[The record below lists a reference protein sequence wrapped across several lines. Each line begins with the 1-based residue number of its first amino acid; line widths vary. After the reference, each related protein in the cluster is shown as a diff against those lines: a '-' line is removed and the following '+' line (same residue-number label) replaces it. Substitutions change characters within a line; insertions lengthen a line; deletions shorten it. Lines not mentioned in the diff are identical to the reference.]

1 MNTDYSAAGRSRS
14 FVSFV
19 SRNRAYILSF
29 LIPAALLFVSY
40 ILFGV
45 YPAGK
50 RSVLALDLNAQ
61 YVYYYDYMY
70 DVFAG
75 RESLFYCWS
84 RTFSGEF
91 FGTFAYYLASPFN
104 FIVWLFPREAITEG
118 LLTMLL
124 AKAAGGGLCCA
135 FLLKKQ
141 RGFSDFT
148 VIMFSLMYALSG
160 YFAGHS
166 INPMW
171 LDGMIALPLIIMG
184 VERVCD
190 KKGFLLYTLSMLY
203 VLVSNYY
210 IGYMTG
216 IFSAFYFVYH
226 IASGRTSEP
235 SGKGVGRAVIV
246 YGASSV
252 SAILMSCWIVIPAYR
267 SLQMGKLDF
276 GTKDFTP
283 TENFNITDALL
294 KLFPGT
300 FDTIRPEGLPML
312 YCGTLALIFAVI
324 YFITKK
330 IPLRQRIAGGVLF
343 GVMMLSMY
351 IKPVDMLW
359 HGGTVPVWMPY
370 RYSFLAVFLIMMFGA
385 EAFENIAH
393 VKRKTLGA
401 VFAALV
407 GLLLIADH
415 YAGSEH
421 FNTTLII
428 VIPLVIISLI
438 MGAVILY
445 KAFRGH
451 SSMKITML
459 ILLCAELI
467 MNNTVTFIR
476 MNKDVVYSDRA
487 TYLGEIPETRREVNE
502 IKAVDDGFYRMEK
515 TYHRCVNDPMAA
527 GMYGLS
533 HSTSVFNAKAIALA
547 KTLGFGAREHYSRY
561 DGATP
566 LTDDIL
572 GVKYILSKSELLSQ
586 YEKTLD
592 VPSYN
597 GIKAYINQDALG
609 LAYLAD
615 EGVIGAKLEDK
626 SPFAAQQRL
635 AARLSGEVGTIF
647 VPVEDYV
654 TDLSNLN
661 AGSTTDNHLSYKT
674 RLQGDGAFVRYL
686 VTAPQSG
693 KFYVYFPTLYERE
706 CRLFVNGEY
715 IKNYFENE
723 NHSIA
728 YLGDFERGETF
739 EVKLEL
745 VKNEVFFEHPIFC
758 VLDEEALADFSKKV
772 RSMNVNTTVART
784 GRAELSIT
792 VDADENRALFTTIP
806 FEDGWAATIDGEPAQ
821 ILNSANQTFMCLY
834 VPSGS
839 HTIELKF
846 KPAGMKTGLI
856 LTACGAVLC
865 AMMIVISAVKK
876 PRGVCRT
883 SDNDDEYGE
892 AADDYEKLDGF
903 PETEANNEDSE
914 ENDNG

>member
-1 MNTDYSAAGRSRS
+1 MRAFIAKNK
-14 FVSFV
+14 
-19 SRNRAYILSF
+19 AYILSF
-29 LIPAALLFVSY
+29 IIPAALLFISY
-40 ILFGV
+40 MLFGV
-45 YPAGK
+45 YPAGW

-104 FIVWLFPREAITEG
+104 FIVWLFPRGAITEG

-124 AKAAGGGLCCA
+124 VKAAAGGLCCA

-148 VIMFSLMYALSG
+148 VIIFSVMYALSG
-160 YFAGHS
+160 YFAAHS

-184 VERVCD
+184 VERICD

-203 VLVSNYY
+203 VLVANYY
-210 IGYMTG
+210 IGYMAG
-216 IFSAFYFVYH
+216 IFSAFYFVYY
-226 IASGRTSEP
+226 IASGRTREP
-235 SGKGVGRAVIV
+235 SGRGVGRAVIV

-252 SAILMSCWIVIPAYR
+252 AAILMSCWIVIPAYK
-267 SLQMGKLDF
+267 SLQMGKLEF

-283 TENFNITDALL
+283 VENFNLTDALL

-343 GVMMLSMY
+343 GVILLSMY

-359 HGGTVPVWMPY
+359 HGGTVPIWMPY

-385 EAFENIAH
+385 EAFENIKN

-401 VFAALV
+401 VFAGLV

-428 VIPLVIISLI
+428 VIPLIVVSLI
-438 MGAVILY
+438 TCAVVLY

-451 SSMKITML
+451 SSMKLTLL
-459 ILLCAELI
+459 ILLCAELL

-476 MNKDVVYSDRA
+476 MNKDVVYSDREK
-487 TYLGEIPETRREVNE
+487 YVGEIPETRREVNE
-502 IKAVDDGFYRMEK
+502 IKAIDDGFFRMEK

-527 GMYGLS
+527 GMYGMS
-533 HSTSVFNAKAIALA
+533 HSSSAFNAKAIALA

-561 DGATP
+561 DGAT
-566 LTDDIL
+566 LLSDDIL
-572 GVKYILSKSELLSQ
+572 GVKYVLSKSELLSQ
-586 YEKTLD
+586 YETIVD

-597 GIKAYINQDALG
+597 GITAYINEDALG

-615 EGVIGAKLEDK
+615 EGVIGCALNDK
-626 SPFAAQQRL
+626 SPFGAQQRL
-635 AARLSGEVGTIF
+635 AARISGDINRIF
-647 VPVEDYV
+647 EPLDDYV

-661 AGSTTDNHLSYKT
+661 AGSTTDNHLSYKK
-674 RLQGDGAFVRYL
+674 RIQSDGAFVKYL
-686 VTAPQSG
+686 ITARQSG

-706 CRLFVNGEY
+706 CMLSVNGEY

-728 YLGDFERGETF
+728 YLGDFELGETF

-745 VKNEVFFEHPIFC
+745 IKNEVFFEHPIFC
-758 VLDEEALADFSKKV
+758 QLDEEGLASFGEKM
-772 RSMNVNTTVART
+772 RLMNENTTVTRT
-784 GRAELSIT
+784 GKAQLSIT
-792 VDADENRALFTTIP
+792 VNADENRALFTTIP
-806 FEDGWAATIDGEPAQ
+806 FEEGWKATIDGNPAE
-821 ILNSANQTFMCLY
+821 ILSAANDTFMCIK
-834 VPSGS
+834 VPSGK

-846 KPAGMKTGLI
+846 SPAGMKTGVI
-856 LTACGAVLC
+856 LTACGAVLF
-865 AMMIVISAVKK
+865 AMMIVIGKLKK
-876 PRGVCRT
+876 TQRII
-883 SDNDDEYGE
+883 
-892 AADDYEKLDGF
+892 
-903 PETEANNEDSE
+903 E
-914 ENDNG
+914 ENTEEEADEDG

>member
-1 MNTDYSAAGRSRS
+1 MRAFAAK
-14 FVSFV
+14 
-19 SRNRAYILSF
+19 NKAYILSF
-29 LIPAALLFVSY
+29 IIPAALLFISY
-40 ILFGV
+40 MLFGV
-45 YPAGK
+45 YPAGW

-124 AKAAGGGLCCA
+124 VKAAAGGLCCA

-148 VIMFSLMYALSG
+148 VIIFSVMYALSG
-160 YFAGHS
+160 YFAAHS

-171 LDGMIALPLIIMG
+171 LDGMIALPLVIMG
-184 VERVCD
+184 VERICD
-190 KKGFLLYTLSMLY
+190 KKQLLLYTLSMLY
-203 VLVSNYY
+203 VLVANYY

-216 IFSAFYFVYH
+216 IFSAFYFVYY
-226 IASGRTSEP
+226 IASGRTAEP
-235 SGKGVGRAVIV
+235 SGKGVGRAVVV

-252 SAILMSCWIVIPAYR
+252 SAILMSCFIVVPAYK
-267 SLQMGKLDF
+267 SLRMGKLDF

-283 TENFNITDALL
+283 TENFNLTDALL

-343 GVMMLSMY
+343 GVILLSMY

-359 HGGTVPVWMPY
+359 HGGTVPIWMPY

-385 EAFENIAH
+385 EAFENIAQ
-393 VKRKTLGA
+393 VKRKTLGG
-401 VFAALV
+401 VFAGLAA
-407 GLLLIADH
+407 LLLVADH

-428 VIPLVIISLI
+428 VIPLVVLSLI
-438 MGAVILY
+438 TGAVVLY

-451 SSMKITML
+451 SSMKLTL
-459 ILLCAELI
+459 LVLLCAELL

-487 TYLGEIPETRREVNE
+487 TYLGEIPATRREVNE
-502 IKAVDDGFYRMEK
+502 IKAIDDGFFRMEK

-527 GMYGLS
+527 GMYGMS

-561 DGATP
+561 DGAT
-566 LTDDIL
+566 LFTDDIL
-572 GVKYILSKSELLSQ
+572 GVKYVLSKSELLSQ
-586 YEKTLD
+586 YENTLD

-597 GIKAYINQDALG
+597 GITAYVNDDALG

-615 EGVIGAKLEDK
+615 EGVIGCALNDK

-635 AARLSGEVGTIF
+635 AARISGDVNQIF
-647 VPVEDYV
+647 VPLDDYV
-654 TDLSNLN
+654 TDLSNLS
-661 AGSTTDNHLSYKT
+661 AGSTTDNHLSYKK
-674 RLQGDGAFVRYL
+674 RIQSDGAFVKYL
-686 VTAPQSG
+686 ITARRGG

-706 CRLFVNGEY
+706 CKLYVNGEY

-728 YLGDFERGETF
+728 YLGEFEQGETF

-745 VKNEVFFEHPIFC
+745 IKNEVFFEHPLFC
-758 VLDEEALADFSKKV
+758 QLDEDGLASFGEKM
-772 RSMNVNTTVART
+772 RLMNENTTVTRT
-784 GRAELSIT
+784 GKAALSIT

-806 FEDGWAATIDGEPAQ
+806 LEEGWTATIDGEPAE
-821 ILNSANQTFMCLY
+821 ILSAANETFICVK
-834 VPSGS
+834 VPSGR

-846 KPAGMKTGLI
+846 KPAGMKTGFL
-856 LTACGAVLC
+856 LTACGVVLL
-865 AMMIVISAVKK
+865 ALMIVISKLKK
-876 PRGVCRT
+876 PQKAIEEIT
-883 SDNDDEYGE
+883 
-892 AADDYEKLDGF
+892 
-903 PETEANNEDSE
+903 E
-914 ENDNG
+914 ENTEEEADENG

>member
-1 MNTDYSAAGRSRS
+1 MNTEYSAAQRARS
-14 FVSFV
+14 FIV
-19 SRNRAYILSF
+19 RNRSYILSF
-29 LIPAALLFVSY
+29 IIPAALLFVSY
-40 ILFGV
+40 MLFGV

-75 RESLFYCWS
+75 KESLFYCWS

-104 FIVWLFPREAITEG
+104 FIVWLFPREALTEG
-118 LLTMLL
+118 ILTMLL
-124 AKAAGGGLCCA
+124 VKAAAGGLCCA

-148 VIMFSLMYALSG
+148 VIMFSMMYALSG
-160 YFAGHS
+160 YFAAHS

-171 LDGMIALPLIIMG
+171 LDGMIALPLVVMG

-190 KKGFLLYTLSMLY
+190 KKSFLLYSLSMLY

-210 IGYMTG
+210 IGYMVG
-216 IFSAFYFVYH
+216 IFSAFYFVYY

-235 SGKGVGRAVIV
+235 SAREVGRSVVV
-246 YGASSV
+246 YGVSSAAS
-252 SAILMSCWIVIPAYR
+252 ILMSCWIVVPVYK
-267 SLQMGKLDF
+267 SLQMGKLGF
-276 GTKDFTP
+276 GTKDFSP
-283 TENFNITDALL
+283 AENFNITDALL

-312 YCGTLALIFAVI
+312 YCGTLALIFAAI
-324 YFITKK
+324 YFTIKK
-330 IPLRQRIAGGVLF
+330 IPLRQRIAGGALLGFVL
-343 GVMMLSMY
+343 LSMY

-359 HGGTVPVWMPY
+359 HGGAVPIWMPY
-370 RYSFLAVFLIMMFGA
+370 RYAFLAAFLIMMFGA
-385 EAFENIAH
+385 EAFENIKL
-393 VKRKTLGA
+393 VKHKTLGA
-401 VFAALV
+401 VFLSLL

-428 VIPLVIISLI
+428 MIPIIILSI
-438 MGAVILY
+438 ITGAVLLY
-445 KAFRGH
+445 KAHRGH
-451 SSMKITML
+451 SSMKLTLL
-459 ILLCAELI
+459 ILLCAELLV
-467 MNNTVTFIR
+467 NNTVTFIR

-487 TYLGEIPETRREVNE
+487 TYLGDIPETRKEVNE
-502 IKAVDDGFYRMEK
+502 IKALDDGFYRMEK

-527 GMYGLS
+527 GMYGMS
-533 HSTSVFNAKAIALA
+533 HSTSVFNAKAITLA

-561 DGATP
+561 DGATL

-572 GVKYILSKSELLSQ
+572 GVKYVLTKYDILSQ
-586 YEKTLD
+586 YDETLD
-592 VPSYN
+592 IPSHN
-597 GIKAYINQDALG
+597 GIKAYVNEDALG

-615 EGVIGAKLEDK
+615 EGVIGSNVEAK

-635 AARLSGEVGTIF
+635 AAWLSGDINRIF
-647 VPVEDYV
+647 LTVDDYA

-661 AGSTTDNHLSYKT
+661 AGSTTDNHLSYKK
-674 RLQGDGAFVRYL
+674 RLANDAAFVRYL

-693 KFYVYFPTLYERE
+693 KFYVYLPTLYERE
-706 CRLFVNGEY
+706 CKLFVNGEY

-745 VKNEVFFEHPIFC
+745 LKNEVFFEHPIFC
-758 VLDEEALADFSKKV
+758 VLDEEGLANFSEKM
-772 RSMNVNTTVART
+772 SLMNENTMVTRT
-784 GRAELSIT
+784 GKAKLSIT
-792 VDADENRALFTTIP
+792 VDADEDRALFTTIP
-806 FEDGWAATIDGEPAQ
+806 YEEGWTATIDGEPAE
-821 ILNSANQTFMCLY
+821 ILTAVNETLLCLSI
-834 VPSGS
+834 PSGK

-846 KPAGMKTGLI
+846 KPAGMKNGLL
-856 LTACGAVLC
+856 LTACGAALF
-865 AMMIVISAVKK
+865 AMMIVISVMKK
-876 PRGVCRT
+876 PRGINEI
-883 SDNDDEYGE
+883 SDPDDEYNDAPDE
-892 AADDYEKLDGF
+892 YEELDDF
-903 PETEANNEDSE
+903 SETEENNEDSE